1 MAGAAVLIVVAAGA
15 TSVAGWNEIDQLEA
29 AFSEGKQLKLER
41 YLEAA
46 ESGEPQTIML
56 IGSDKRAETAIG
68 GSGGARSDTI
78 ILVRLDPD
86 QKATALSRCR
96 ATSRS

>member
-1 MAGAAVLIVVAAGA
+1 MVAAGV
-15 TSVAGWNEIDQLEA
+15 TSVAGWNEIDRLEA
-29 AFSEGKQLKLER
+29 AFSEGKQLKLQR

-56 IGSDKRAETAIG
+56 IGSDRRAETAIG

-78 ILVRLDPD
+78 ILVRLDP
-86 QKATALSRCR
+86 TSRRPRCCRCR
-96 ATSRS
+96 AT